1 METKQTTMTKDQIHI
16 KIDALKPVLQAHND
30 EYVHCLA
37 RGEIVESV
45 EAKKAA
51 TKVFNKIGKLVRQ
64 KLAAA

>member
-1 METKQTTMTKDQIHI
+1 MTEEQIQI
-16 KIDALKPVLQAHND
+16 KIDALKPILQAHND

-64 KLAAA
+64 KLTAAA

>member
-1 METKQTTMTKDQIHI
+1 MTKDQIQI
-16 KIDALKPVLQAHND
+16 QIDALKPVLQAHND

>member
-1 METKQTTMTKDQIHI
+1 METRQTTMTKDQIQT
-16 KIDALKPVLQAHND
+16 KIDTLKPVLQAHND

>member
-1 METKQTTMTKDQIHI
+1 MDTKQTTMTKDQIQI
-16 KIDALKPVLQAHND
+16 KIDALKPILQAHND

-64 KLAAA
+64 KLAA

>member
-1 METKQTTMTKDQIHI
+1 METKQTTMTKDQIQI